1 MNDKNIKDAFFG
13 LTTMGEKGQ
22 AVVPAKVRKKMK
34 LKKGE
39 KFLVF
44 SFDNDLLVFS
54 KINGLEKL
62 ASDLSDKLKDIN
74 NIISKHNK

>member
-1 MNDKNIKDAFFG
+1 
-13 LTTMGEKGQ
+13 MGEKGQ